1 MWYEEE
7 IECAIDY
14 FGLLHES
21 AVNVGTL
28 RRVANSS
35 ICTGHL
41 EKSLSYSL
49 VNDDESMLGVFLIFQ
64 NTSAINKGSTGP
76 YLVNILKV
84 PKSLVRHSKPIINHK
99 PP

>member
-28 RRVANSS
+28 RRVANSR

-49 VNDDESMLGVFLIFQ
+49 VNDDESMLGVFLILVLIETIFLKD
-64 NTSAINKGSTGP
+64 NFLKLLKLVINNLLS
-76 YLVNILKV
+76 
-84 PKSLVRHSKPIINHK
+84 H
-99 PP
+99 

>member
-1 MWYEEE
+1 VWYEEE

-49 VNDDESMLGVFLIFQ
+49 VNDDESMLGVFLILILIETIFLKD
-64 NTSAINKGSTGP
+64 NFLKLLKLVINNLLS
-76 YLVNILKV
+76 
-84 PKSLVRHSKPIINHK
+84 H
-99 PP
+99 

>member
-49 VNDDESMLGVFLIFQ
+49 VNDDESMLGVFLILVLIETIFLKDNFLKLLKLVI
-64 NTSAINKGSTGP
+64 NTCCLIESPTPS
-76 YLVNILKV
+76 
-84 PKSLVRHSKPIINHK
+84 R
-99 PP
+99 

>member
-1 MWYEEE
+1 VWYEEE

-49 VNDDESMLGVFLIFQ
+49 VNDDESMLGVFLILVLIETIFLKD
-64 NTSAINKGSTGP
+64 NFLKLLKLVINNLLS
-76 YLVNILKV
+76 
-84 PKSLVRHSKPIINHK
+84 H
-99 PP
+99 

>member
-49 VNDDESMLGVFLIFQ
+49 VNDDESMLGVFLILVLIETIFLKD
-64 NTSAINKGSTGP
+64 NFLKLLKLVINNLLS
-76 YLVNILKV
+76 
-84 PKSLVRHSKPIINHK
+84 H
-99 PP
+99 

>member
-1 MWYEEE
+1 VWYEEE
-7 IECAIDY
+7 IECDIDY

-49 VNDDESMLGVFLIFQ
+49 VNDDESMLGVFLILVLIETIFLKD
-64 NTSAINKGSTGP
+64 NFLKLLKLVINNLLS
-76 YLVNILKV
+76 
-84 PKSLVRHSKPIINHK
+84 H
-99 PP
+99 

>member
-41 EKSLSYSL
+41 EKSLSHSL
-49 VNDDESMLGVFLIFQ
+49 VNDDESVLGVFLILVLIETIFLKD
-64 NTSAINKGSTGP
+64 NFLKLLKLVINNLLS
-76 YLVNILKV
+76 
-84 PKSLVRHSKPIINHK
+84 H
-99 PP
+99 

>member
-1 MWYEEE
+1 VWYEEE

-14 FGLLHES
+14 FGFLHES

-28 RRVANSS
+28 RRGANSS

-49 VNDDESMLGVFLIFQ
+49 VNDDESMLGVFLILVLIETIFLKD
-64 NTSAINKGSTGP
+64 NFLKLLKLVINNLLS
-76 YLVNILKV
+76 
-84 PKSLVRHSKPIINHK
+84 H
-99 PP
+99 

>member
-1 MWYEEE
+1 VWYEEE

-49 VNDDESMLGVFLIFQ
+49 VNDDESVLGVFLILVLIETIFLKD
-64 NTSAINKGSTGP
+64 NFLKLLKLVINNLLS
-76 YLVNILKV
+76 
-84 PKSLVRHSKPIINHK
+84 H
-99 PP
+99 

>member
-1 MWYEEE
+1 VWYEEE

-41 EKSLSYSL
+41 EKSLSHSL
-49 VNDDESMLGVFLIFQ
+49 VNDDESVLGVFLILVLIETIFLKD
-64 NTSAINKGSTGP
+64 NFLKLLKLVINNLLS
-76 YLVNILKV
+76 
-84 PKSLVRHSKPIINHK
+84 H
-99 PP
+99 